1 MPVTPFTTH
10 DQTQTEL
17 LNTETQT
24 KPKHTDRTRRPR
36 QGTESR
42 KTRKKEYSRYRE
54 YWRANREDCDSQRKR
69 ENDKEESMIT
79 TTNHE
84 QEL

>member
-1 MPVTPFTTH
+1 MPMTPFTAH

-24 KPKHTDRTRRPR
+24 KPKHTGQNQKAKARNSHEKQERR
-36 QGTESR
+36 
-42 KTRKKEYSRYRE
+42 SRYRK

>member
-1 MPVTPFTTH
+1 MTPFTTH

-17 LNTETQT
+17 LNIETQT

-36 QGTESR
+36 QGTEHEKQDRRSR
-42 KTRKKEYSRYRE
+42 NRK

>member
-17 LNTETQT
+17 QYIETQT

-36 QGTESR
+36 QRTESR
-42 KTRKKEYSRYRE
+42 KQESRRSRYRK

-79 TTNHE
+79 TTKS
-84 QEL
+84 

>member
-1 MPVTPFTTH
+1 MPMTPFTTH

-24 KPKHTDRTRRPR
+24 KPKHTGRTRRRR
-36 QGTESR
+36 QGTVT
-42 KTRKKEYSRYRE
+42 KNKKEGVGIGNIGERTERTG
-54 YWRANREDCDSQRKR
+54 DSQRKR